1 MSTLAGSCL
10 KDSAAVISAGNR
22 PTIVEFQAFTKRA
35 IQTLPPDEKGG
46 NTVRQIGKGVVLL
59 LGVIVLGWSIA
70 GDVGAQASKPR
81 VTILYPN
88 EGSVV
93 PAGTVTVAMTVTG
106 ATLVPADDTQNP
118 TTGHFHLYLDKVP
131 EHVGKP
137 IPKGVDGI
145 WHTGTKSF
153 AMEKVTPGLHI
164 LVLVWAY
171 GNHVP
176 YSPWVTHT
184 IMFEAK

>member
-1 MSTLAGSCL
+1 
-10 KDSAAVISAGNR
+10 
-22 PTIVEFQAFTKRA
+22 VEFQAFTERA
-35 IQTLPPDEKGG
+35 IESPTPYKRGES
-46 NTVRQIGKGVVLL
+46 TVRQIGKGVVVLL
-59 LGVIVLGWSIA
+59 AVIFLGWSLA
-70 GDVGAQASKPR
+70 GDVGAQATKPR

-106 ATLVPADDTQNP
+106 STLVPADDAQNP
-118 TTGHFHLYLDKVP
+118 KTGHFHLYLDKVP

-145 WHTGTKSF
+145 WHTGAKFFT
-153 AMEKVTPGLHI
+153 MEKVTPGLHI